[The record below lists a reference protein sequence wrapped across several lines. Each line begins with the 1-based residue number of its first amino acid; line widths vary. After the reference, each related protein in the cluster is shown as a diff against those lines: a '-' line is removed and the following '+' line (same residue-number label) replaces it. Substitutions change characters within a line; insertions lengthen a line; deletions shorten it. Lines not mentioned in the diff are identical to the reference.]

1 MYINAIVVDLLSPM
15 PMPMPMPMFMFA
27 AADAFVMTLV
37 VNDKSTS
44 VPNAS
49 LSKY

>member
-1 MYINAIVVDLLSPM
+1 MYINAIVVDLLS

>member
-1 MYINAIVVDLLSPM
+1 MYINAIVVDLLSPV
-15 PMPMPMPMFMFA
+15 PMPMFMFA